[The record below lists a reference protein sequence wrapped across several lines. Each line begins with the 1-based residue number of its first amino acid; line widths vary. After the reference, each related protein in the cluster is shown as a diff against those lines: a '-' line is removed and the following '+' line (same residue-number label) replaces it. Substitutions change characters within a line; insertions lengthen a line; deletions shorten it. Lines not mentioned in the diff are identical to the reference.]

1 MDKKMKIFLA
11 IGIIVLL
18 AIIAI
23 SIFAYRNLNYDYFNK
38 DFLKKTG
45 YKLGFTENTAI
56 LDDGSDIYYIE
67 GPNNGPALLLLH
79 GQQTS
84 SYDYAKVLPELSK
97 VFHIYA
103 LDYYGHGKSSKNPE
117 KYNAVAIGNDI
128 IWFIE
133 KVIKEK
139 VYISGHSS
147 GALLAAYVSANA
159 PESIIAT
166 VLEDGP
172 FFSTLP
178 GRAEKTISWLGFKI
192 MHDYLDQDEI
202 DTFMEYSLEH
212 DYMQAVFNAEDSQTW
227 NQIIKDPALRYM
239 DKHPGEIPKIWFY
252 PPELGINSIYALNA
266 SMQDGTG
273 CYDLRFGVTFYDFS
287 WFEGFDT
294 EEVLKNIQSPTIV
307 MHVAPSKL
315 TAPSYYDANGILLAA
330 MDETDAQRVVGLV
343 PNSQYIG
350 GFQSA
355 HDIHADLPKEYIEV
369 LLNLKDQIE
378 P

>member
-1 MDKKMKIFLA
+1 MKIFLA

-23 SIFAYRNLNYDYFNK
+23 SIFAYRNLNYDYFNAN
-38 DFLKKTG
+38 FMNKTG

-56 LDDGSDIYYIE
+56 LDDGSEIYCIE

-79 GQQTS
+79 GQQAS
-84 SYDYAKVLPELSK
+84 SFDYAKVLPELSK
-97 VFHIYA
+97 EFHVYA
-103 LDYYGHGKSSKNPE
+103 LDYYGHGKSSKDPE

-133 KVIKEK
+133 NVIQDK

-159 PESIIAT
+159 PEYIIAT

-192 MHDYLDQDEI
+192 MHDYLDQSEI
-202 DTFMEYSLEH
+202 DTFMEYALEH
-212 DYMQAVFNAEDSQTW
+212 DYMQAVFNAKDPQTW

-239 DKHPGEIPKIWFY
+239 DKHPGETPKIWLY

-273 CYDLRFGVTFYDFS
+273 CYDLRFGVTFYNFS
-287 WFEGFDT
+287 WFKGFDT
-294 EEVLKNIQSPTIV
+294 EEILKNIQSPTIV

-330 MDETDAQRVVGLV
+330 MDETDAQRVVDLV

-369 LLNLKDQIE
+369 LLKLKDQIE